1 MIGLRLLP
9 VAALILGEAAFGQSP
24 PMAVEAETIEVEAA
38 PNAVTVYLGRASV
51 TRTAGLELQPGLYDL
66 NFTGLPVALHSDS
79 LQARGEGPAKILG
92 VDYEEQVIR
101 QATSPRIADLERKIE
116 ETKRALEAIEEDRGL
131 LAAQEKF
138 LDAVTVRARGEATEK
153 GGTNELDLDAVRE
166 QFQFIAEERATLL
179 EQRRTLDGRKRD
191 LTGSLR
197 ILEAERADIAG
208 GSRIERAAVV
218 SIAVI
223 EAGQVN
229 VDLVY
234 LVGEATWQPA
244 YNIRS
249 TVDSPIVAIEY
260 DAQLSQRTGEDW
272 DNVQLTLSTA
282 QPTLA
287 ANPPELE
294 PWFVDI
300 AQPVRAYDEAESL
313 AAASR
318 RAPPGPQAGKGM
330 GRGGGYGGGRE
341 GEESIFADLGLR
353 MAADALV
360 AGAGPSVTY
369 ALPRLVTVQSNARKQ
384 QRTRIATIDAQARYI
399 HVAVPALT
407 DAVYIRGELTNS
419 STYQVLPGA
428 ASIFMDQ
435 DYVGPTQLDAVAPN
449 GTFELHFGID
459 RTVSTN
465 RVLIKKET
473 SKTGLFAGGRKT
485 SYDYRI
491 EIDNN
496 AGKAIT
502 LELWD
507 RYPISRTDQIQ
518 IDLVDVK
525 PPLAADAE
533 YMEEHR
539 PLGLLKWSLNMPATA
554 KDAAAMVITYGVRV
568 NHGKN
573 VQMTPLP
580 D

>member
-1 MIGLRLLP
+1 MTRLRFLLAAILLVDGSAFAQEPP
-9 VAALILGEAAFGQSP
+9 VAVQ
-24 PMAVEAETIEVEAA
+24 AETIEVDAA

-51 TRTAGLELQPGLYDL
+51 TRTAELELQPGVYDL
-66 NFTGLPVALHSDS
+66 NFTGLPAALHSDS

-92 VDYEEQVIR
+92 VDYEERAIR
-101 QATSPRIADLERKIE
+101 QATSSHIAELDRKIG

-138 LDAVTVRARGEATEK
+138 LDAVTVRARGEATDK

-166 QFQFIAEERATLL
+166 QFQFIAEERANLL
-179 EQRRTLDGRKRD
+179 EQRRTLDGRTRD
-191 LTGSLR
+191 LTESLR
-197 ILEAERADIAG
+197 ILEAERAGIAG

-223 EAGQVN
+223 EAGQFN

-272 DNVQLTLSTA
+272 DDVQLTLSTA

-300 AQPVRAYDEAESL
+300 ARPPSVEELRQSL
-313 AAASR
+313 APESR
-318 RAPPGPQAGKGM
+318 RAPTAAEAGKAI
-330 GRGGGYGGGRE
+330 GRGGGGGGDE
-341 GEESIFADLGLR
+341 GAALGGIPLKL
-353 MAADALV
+353 AADALV
-360 AGAGPSVTY
+360 AGGGPSVTY
-369 ALPRLVTVQSNARKQ
+369 ALPRLVTVTSNARKQ
-384 QRTRIATIDAQARYI
+384 KRTRIATIDAQARFV

-407 DAVYIRGELTNS
+407 DAVYIRGELTNR
-419 STYQVLPGA
+419 STYQILPGA
-428 ASIFMDQ
+428 ASIFVGR
-435 DYVGPTQLDAVAPN
+435 DYVGPTRLAAVAPN

-459 RTVSTN
+459 RTVSTS
-465 RVLIKKET
+465 RMLVKKET

-496 AGKAIT
+496 AGKTIT

-518 IDLVDVK
+518 IDLVDVQ

-533 YMEEHR
+533 YMEEQK
-539 PLGLLKWSLNMPATA
+539 PQGLLKWNLNVPATA
-554 KDAAAMVITYGVRV
+554 NDAAAMVITYGVRI
-568 NHGKN
+568 NRGKG
-573 VQMTPLP
+573 VEMTPLP